1 MKDKFLYT
9 QRREPRPE
17 AVEAL
22 WRTLQEQEGIE
33 MNYQKSTTPARRWI
47 WALATIVILLIASLS
62 LAPVRAAALELF
74 AFFAPAESDT
84 RSVEALVPAA
94 DGEPAGIT
102 GTLDD
107 VSAAAGFDLLLPD
120 ALPDGYALE
129 EARFDPETGT
139 TELLYRYSPMQ
150 GFVLTQQPVERF
162 EAAGAPPVGP
172 EAEIQT
178 VSIGEARGQYVQG
191 MWIATDD
198 PGDTPPGEVYNGEL
212 VWQPVPMVRT
222 LAWEQDGFVLVLTA
236 QGDPEDDT
244 GGILLRE
251 ELVEVAR
258 SLE

>member
-1 MKDKFLYT
+1 MKDEFLYR

-17 AVEAL
+17 AVDGL
-22 WRTLQEQEGIE
+22 WRTLQEQEEIE
-33 MNYQKSTTPARRWI
+33 MNYQKSTTTARRWV
-47 WALATIVILLIASLS
+47 WAMAAMMVLLIASLS

-84 RSVEALVPAA
+84 RSVEALVPAE

-107 VSAAAGFDLLLPD
+107 VSAAAGFELLLPA

-150 GFVLTQQPVERF
+150 GFVLTQQPAERF
-162 EAAGAPPVGP
+162 DATGAPPVGP
-172 EAEIQT
+172 EAAIQP
-178 VSIGEARGQYVQG
+178 VNIGETQGQYVQG

-198 PGDTPPGEVYNGEL
+198 PGNTPPGEVYNGDL

-222 LAWEQDGFVLVLTA
+222 LAWERDGFVLMLTA
-236 QGDPEDDT
+236 QGDPGDDT
-244 GGILLRE
+244 GGVLLQE
-251 ELVEVAR
+251 ELVELAR